1 MNPPRVPLISP
12 GGLLIIGLEL
22 ALAPA
27 KKSEVVSEKK
37 GEGFFMSFGAK
48 ILRITQGR
56 SIEAGPGV
64 RGTPLV
70 TREMG
75 AQHISTG
82 LAEFEDKAEIA
93 LHYHN
98 CEEQIIII
106 EGNATAEIDGVY
118 YSLTTFDSVF
128 SPAGI
133 PHRIM
138 NRSGGGMKFL
148 WIYGSTDVKR
158 TLVNTGETADFC
170 QLMIALLLPKKNN
183 NFGRHLFLIRMV
195 QKGRKVSI

>member
-1 MNPPRVPLISP
+1 MNPPRVPLILP

-22 ALAPA
+22 AVAPA
-27 KKSEVVSEKK
+27 NNSEVVSEQKE
-37 GEGFFMSFGAK
+37 EGFFMSFGAE

-75 AQHISTG
+75 AQNISTG

-118 YSLTTFDSVF
+118 HSLTTFDSVF
-128 SPAGI
+128 FLAGI

-158 TLVNTGETADFC
+158 TLVSTGETAEFLSADDRFV
-170 QLMIALLLPKKNN
+170 IAKKE
-183 NFGRHLFLIRMV
+183 
-195 QKGRKVSI
+195 